1 MKLSAGDDAAKRH
14 TARVRRGDPAA
25 GVTQSDRAPTSIEI
39 LPADRTIGTQAGI
52 FVASPDLSRVHPR
65 LHQPRVDE
73 IGEEDRVRPRR
84 PFKIGV

>member
-1 MKLSAGDDAAKRH
+1 MEYSAGDDAAKRH
-14 TARVRRGDPAA
+14 TARVRRGEPAA

-39 LPADRTIGTQAGI
+39 LPADRTIGTKPGI
-52 FVASPDLSRVHPR
+52 FVASTDLDCRHPR